1 MPIRPRRSVL
11 YMPGSNLRA
20 LDKARSLPVDGVILD
35 LEDSVAP
42 EAKAQA
48 RQQVADTAKA
58 GGFGSREVIVR
69 VNALDTPWGAE
80 DVAALAQCGAD
91 AMLFPKIQS
100 PADIQAAVKILDQ
113 AGGPKGMP
121 IWIMAETPR
130 CILNIDAIAG
140 ANARVQCIVAGTSD
154 LTRELR
160 ARHTPNRDGVFGA
173 LSLIVLAARAY
184 GLDVLDGVYLDL
196 EDEAGFAYACEQG
209 RNMGFDGKTLIH
221 PKQVATANRC
231 FAPNAKELE
240 AAKAVVEAWAE
251 ARKAGKGICVVNN
264 RLIEKLH
271 VEESERLLDLK
282 AAIDA
287 QAASESGSAKTASAA

>member
-20 LDKARSLPVDGVILD
+20 LEKARALPVDAVILD

-42 EAKAQA
+42 EAKALA
-48 RQQVADTAKA
+48 RRQVAETAKA
-58 GGFGSREVIVR
+58 GGFGNREVIVR
-69 VNALDTPWGAE
+69 VNALDTPWGSE

-91 AMLFPKIQS
+91 AMLFPKIQAPS
-100 PADIQAAVKILDQ
+100 DIQAAVSALDKI
-113 AGGPKGMP
+113 GGSKSLP

-130 CILNIDAIAG
+130 CIFNIDAISG
-140 ANARVQCIVAGTSD
+140 ASPRVQCIVAGTSD

-160 ARHTPNRDGVFGA
+160 ARHTPNRDGVFAA
-173 LSLIVLAARAY
+173 LSLIVLAARAH

-196 EDEAGFAYACEQG
+196 EDETGFAYACEQG

-231 FAPNAKELE
+231 FAPNTRELE
-240 AAKAVVEAWAE
+240 TAQAIVAAWAE
-251 ARKAGKGICVVNN
+251 ARKAGKGMCVVNN

-271 VEESERLLDLK
+271 VEEAERLLELK
-282 AAIDA
+282 TAIDA
-287 QAASESGSAKTASAA
+287 LANAETEAGKTVSAA

>member
-20 LDKARSLPVDGVILD
+20 LGKARSLPVDGVILD

-42 EAKAQA
+42 EAKDLA
-48 RQQVADTAKA
+48 RRQVAETTRA
-58 GGFGSREVIVR
+58 GGFGNREVIVR
-69 VNALDTPWGAE
+69 VNALETRWGAD

-100 PADIQAAVKILDQ
+100 PADVQAAVAILDRNG
-113 AGGPKGMP
+113 APKDLP

-130 CILNIDAIAG
+130 CMLNIDAIAG
-140 ANARVQCIVAGTSD
+140 ASPRVQCIVAGTSD

-196 EDEAGFAYACEQG
+196 EDDAGFAYACEQG

-231 FAPNAKELE
+231 FAPNAKELDS
-240 AAKAVVEAWAE
+240 ARAVVEAWAE

-271 VEESERLLDLK
+271 VEESERLLELK
-282 AAIDA
+282 AAVDA
-287 QAASESGSAKTASAA
+287 LAVSETSTGKTASAA

>member
-20 LDKARSLPVDGVILD
+20 LGKARSLPVDGVILD

-42 EAKAQA
+42 EAKDLA
-48 RQQVADTAKA
+48 RRQVAETTRA
-58 GGFGSREVIVR
+58 GGFGNREVIVR
-69 VNALDTPWGAE
+69 VNALETRWGAD

-100 PADIQAAVKILDQ
+100 PADVQAAVAILDRNG
-113 AGGPKGMP
+113 APKDLP

-130 CILNIDAIAG
+130 CMLNIDAIAG
-140 ANARVQCIVAGTSD
+140 ASPRVQCIVAGTSD

-196 EDEAGFAYACEQG
+196 EDDAGFAYACEQG

-231 FAPNAKELE
+231 FAPNAKELDS
-240 AAKAVVEAWAE
+240 ARAVVEAWAE

-271 VEESERLLDLK
+271 VEESERLLELK

-287 QAASESGSAKTASAA
+287 LAVSETSTGKTASAA

>member
-20 LDKARSLPVDGVILD
+20 LEKARTLPVDGVILD

-42 EAKAQA
+42 EAKAVA
-48 RQQVADTAKA
+48 RRQVAETAKA

-69 VNALDTPWGAE
+69 VNALDTPWGAD

-100 PADIQAAVKILDQ
+100 PADIQAAVNMLDQ
-113 AGGPKGMP
+113 AGGPKDMP

-140 ANARVQCIVAGTSD
+140 ASSRVHCIVAGTSD

-196 EDEAGFAYACEQG
+196 EDDAGFAYACEQG

-240 AAKAVVEAWAE
+240 SAHAVVEAWAE

-271 VEESERLLDLK
+271 VEESERLLELK

-287 QAASESGSAKTASAA
+287 QADAAPDKTASAA